1 MSKDYLNHYFKD
13 NQTELSNRKE
23 ITFRFLAIDFIF
35 ESADNVFSKDH
46 VDFGSELLI
55 QSALD
60 YGIDNKVLDY
70 GCGYGVVGIVLSKLG
85 YNTFGLDV
93 TERAI
98 KLSTINAKKNNVD
111 FKVEKVAEDTS
122 KYNNKFKT
130 ILLNPPIR
138 AGKKVIYAMF
148 ENAYNFLED
157 EGRLF
162 IVMRKQHGALSAK
175 KELEKIFS
183 KVEIITRKK
192 GYYIIVSEKFDN
204 LTQA

>member
-13 NQTELSNRKE
+13 NQKELSNRKE
-23 ITFRFLAIDFIF
+23 ISFRFLAIDFVF
-35 ESADNVFSKDH
+35 ESADNVFSKDQ

-55 QSALD
+55 KSALD
-60 YGIDNKVLDY
+60 YGVNNKVLDY

-85 YNTFGLDV
+85 YQTCGIDV

-98 KLSTINAKKNNVD
+98 KLSSINAQKNQVD
-111 FKVEKVAEDTS
+111 FRVSKVDTVNLS
-122 KYNNKFKT
+122 TYYNMFQT

-138 AGKKVIYAMF
+138 AGKAVIYSMF
-148 ENAYNFLED
+148 ENAYKFLNN

-162 IVMRKQHGALSAK
+162 VVMRKQHGALSAK
-175 KELEKIFS
+175 KELEKFFS
-183 KVEIITRKK
+183 KVEIVTKKK

-204 LTQA
+204 LT